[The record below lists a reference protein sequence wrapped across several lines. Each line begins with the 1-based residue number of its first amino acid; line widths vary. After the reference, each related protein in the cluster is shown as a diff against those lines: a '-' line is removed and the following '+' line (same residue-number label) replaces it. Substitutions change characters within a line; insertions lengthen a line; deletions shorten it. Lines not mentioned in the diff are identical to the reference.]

1 MIITIRSQVSHE
13 ERAQL
18 AVLLGRV
25 AGSQRPTVSTILD
38 EREVI
43 VLDEAHLDVEAYTVI
58 RQQRA
63 VERVVQ
69 VHTPYQLAST
79 AFKAERSGIRVG
91 GQKAGY
97 SLIVGGDNAMPVVMA
112 GPCAVESRE
121 QLLATARA
129 VKAAGAQ
136 ILRGGAF
143 KPRTSPYQ
151 FQGLGIEGLEMLA
164 EAREATGLPV
174 ITEVMEP
181 DLVETVAG
189 YADILQIGSRN
200 MQNFPLLFAA
210 GRNSRCRPVMLK
222 RGISATIDEW
232 LLAAEYIMAAG
243 NPNVILCERGIRS
256 FDTKTRNLLDLACVP
271 LLRELTHLPVIV
283 DPSHGTG
290 RSELVPVMSRAGI
303 AAGADG
309 LILEVHPDPD
319 SALCDGRQ
327 SITPEQLQSVI
338 AETRLMNHL
347 LSTGVMSLAGASPA
361 ILTIIY
367 RITIDHEED
376 THVLPGHPGRHN
388 RRTQRKRGDTGCH
401 QRAIDGHRAAKRPA
415 G

>member
-1 MIITIRSQVSHE
+1 MIITIRSQVSHD
-13 ERAQL
+13 ERLHL
-18 AVLLGRV
+18 ANLLERV
-25 AGSQRPTVSTILD
+25 TGSRRPAVSTIIG
-38 EREVI
+38 ESEVI
-43 VLDEAHLDVEAYTVI
+43 VLDEGKLDTEACAAI
-58 RQQRA
+58 GRQQA

-69 VHTPYQLAST
+69 VHTPYQLVST
-79 AFKAERSGIRVG
+79 AFKAERSSIRVG
-91 GQKAGY
+91 GRHGSPAVT
-97 SLIVGGDNAMPVVMA
+97 IGGDDVMPVMMA

-136 ILRGGAF
+136 VLRGGAF

-151 FQGLGIEGLEMLA
+151 FQGLGVEGLEMLA
-164 EAREATGLPV
+164 EAREETGLPV

-181 DLVETVAG
+181 DMVETVAS

-210 GRNSRCRPVMLK
+210 GRNSLRRPVMLK

-271 LLRELTHLPVIV
+271 LLHELTHLPVIV

-327 SITPEQLQSVI
+327 SITPQQLQTII
-338 AETRLMNHL
+338 AEMHLMNQL
-347 LSTGVMSLAGASPA
+347 LTNKVEVPA
-361 ILTIIY
+361 
-367 RITIDHEED
+367 R
-376 THVLPGHPGRHN
+376 V
-388 RRTQRKRGDTGCH
+388 
-401 QRAIDGHRAAKRPA
+401 A
-415 G
+415 